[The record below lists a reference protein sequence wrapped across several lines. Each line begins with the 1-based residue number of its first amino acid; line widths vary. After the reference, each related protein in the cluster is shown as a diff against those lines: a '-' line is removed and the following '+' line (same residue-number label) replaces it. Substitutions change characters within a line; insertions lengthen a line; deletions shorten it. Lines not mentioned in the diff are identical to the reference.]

1 MVDKTV
7 FMETLRSV
15 QELAKASSEPMSREE
30 LLEYFKDM
38 ELSAEQRELVYQYFQ
53 SSGEP
58 EDSGQAARD
67 FGRKPSGPGSSDL
80 PGRGRKTSHS
90 KHYQMYLNDISKI
103 SDLSQEGKSELY
115 QRLLCGD
122 RSAISAISGQW
133 LKKITDIAKSYV
145 TGRALVE
152 DLVQEGNMG
161 LLLGMEQLLGTK
173 EQCGELTFDSKPAV
187 MLSEPSNGP
196 HGHSTVEQQLEA
208 YVREAMEQYCRETE
222 GTDHGESA
230 ILAKVNLVYEAQK
243 ILAEENGTIP
253 SMQELSEYTRIP
265 VEEVGDIMALS
276 RKKGEKL

>member
-58 EDSGQAARD
+58 ENSSQAAWD

-161 LLLGMEQLLGTK
+161 LLLGMEQLLGSK
-173 EQCGELTFDSKPAV
+173 EQCGELDFDSTPAV
-187 MLSEPSNGP
+187 MPSGP
-196 HGHSTVEQQLEA
+196 HGHPAIEQQLEA
-208 YVREAMEQYCRETE
+208 YVREAMEQYRREAE

-243 ILAEENGTIP
+243 VLAEENGTIP